1 MKHISFLCLM
11 LAFAAWTLP
20 SCNTDNKPKDSEK
33 VADKA
38 NDAKTETKRSEEDA
52 NVLVNVASSDMFEI
66 AAAEMATTMATQAS
80 VKEFAQMMRNEHPK
94 MMEETR
100 MLAAKKAYTL
110 PSTMANEYMTDIE
123 GMRKWTKGKEFD
135 TKYMK
140 AQVDQ
145 HQKILDDVEK
155 RMAAS
160 ADMDVKAWA
169 QKASSAVRMHLD
181 KAKMISDQL
190 DKMYK

>member
-1 MKHISFLCLM
+1 MFLL
-11 LAFAAWTLP
+11 LALATWTLP
-20 SCNTDNKPKDSEK
+20 SCNTDNRPKDSEK

-38 NDAKTETKRSEEDA
+38 NDAKTETQRSEEDA
-52 NVLVNVASSDMFEI
+52 DVMVNVASSDMFEI

-80 VKEFAQMMRNEHPK
+80 VKEFAGMMRNEHPK

-100 MLAAKKAYTL
+100 MLASKKSYTL
-110 PSTMANEYMTDIE
+110 PTTMANSYMNNIE
-123 GMRKWTKGKEFD
+123 DMRKWTKGKEFD

-140 AQVDQ
+140 GQVDQ
-145 HQKILDDVEK
+145 HQKVLDDIEK

-160 ADMDVKAWA
+160 ADTDVKAWA

-181 KAKMISDQL
+181 RARTISDQL
-190 DKMYK
+190 DKTYK